1 MKKRGTTPKEAP
13 MVKVLMLPY
22 AAVAGCF
29 LRAYLPRL
37 TAAGV
42 LVSLL
47 WPVSLALALTWLMM
61 LDDDPLTR
69 L

>member
-1 MKKRGTTPKEAP
+1 
-13 MVKVLMLPY
+13 MVILLMLPY

-37 TAAGV
+37 TATGV

-47 WPVSLALALTWLMM
+47 WPLSLALALTWLMM
-61 LDDDPLTR
+61 PDDDSLTR

>member
-1 MKKRGTTPKEAP
+1 
-13 MVKVLMLPY
+13 MVKILMLPY
-22 AAVAGCF
+22 VAVAGCF

-37 TAAGV
+37 TATKV
-42 LVSLL
+42 LLSLL
-47 WPVSLALALTWLMM
+47 WPISLALALSWLTT